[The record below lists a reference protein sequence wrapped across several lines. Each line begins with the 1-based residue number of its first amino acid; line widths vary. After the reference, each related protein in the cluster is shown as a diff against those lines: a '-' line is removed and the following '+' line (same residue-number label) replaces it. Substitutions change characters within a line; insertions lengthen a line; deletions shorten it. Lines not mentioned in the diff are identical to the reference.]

1 MSPFTRE
8 NYIDAIANA
17 LSYLKAQVELNNAIN
32 KYSINIEAET
42 FYAGFLNVVYGFRLK
57 NGNHTERNIPS
68 IDLYEEC
75 RRDDGQRV
83 AVQVTSNNDA
93 KKVKKTFESFC
104 TYAYQ
109 IDYTRLIILMLT
121 E

>member
-8 NYIDAIANA
+8 NYIDAIKNA
-17 LSYLKAQVELNNAIN
+17 LAYLKAQVELNNAIN

-42 FYAGFLNVVYGFRLK
+42 FYAGFLNVVYGYSLK

-75 RRDDGQRV
+75 QRDDGQRV

-93 KKVKKTFESFC
+93 KKVTI
-104 TYAYQ
+104 A
-109 IDYTRLIILMLT
+109 IVILFI
-121 E
+121 